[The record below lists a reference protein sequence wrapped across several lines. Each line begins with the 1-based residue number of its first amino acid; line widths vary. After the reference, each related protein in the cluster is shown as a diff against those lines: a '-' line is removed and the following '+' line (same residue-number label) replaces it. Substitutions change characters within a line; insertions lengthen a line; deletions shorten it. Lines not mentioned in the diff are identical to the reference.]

1 MNAVA
6 EAPAASPTAG
16 AAPRL
21 VRVGLVVAAIVA
33 LDQITKSVAIATL
46 ARGERV
52 ELLGDLLGF
61 GLTTN
66 RGGSFSLFQG
76 STPVLA
82 VGALLVSAYLIH
94 LVRTTDDRLT
104 VVALTLL
111 LAGATGNLSDRIFR
125 APGTFRGAVVD
136 FIRIPHWPTFNVA
149 DMCITFGGILLAYR
163 ALRPPR
169 KVPLTATAG
178 GADPPPVARP

>member
-6 EAPAASPTAG
+6 EAAAGAPTARTG
-16 AAPRL
+16 PRL
-21 VRVGLVVAAIVA
+21 VGVGLVVVTIVA
-33 LDQITKSVAIATL
+33 LDQITKAIAVATL
-46 ARGERV
+46 TRGRRV

-82 VGALLVSAYLIH
+82 VGAILVSAYLVH

-111 LAGATGNLSDRIFR
+111 LAGATGNLVDRIFR
-125 APGTFRGAVVD
+125 APGVFRGAVVD

-149 DMCITFGGILLAYR
+149 DMCVTFGGLLLAFR
-163 ALRPPR
+163 VLRPPR
-169 KVPLTATAG
+169 GAPSGGPGRAG
-178 GADPPPVARP
+178 AGP